1 MDALSTWHTAL
12 AVMVGLLLLAF
23 LLAVF
28 TLWRARRVGAL
39 AVVVSTMSALL
50 VIAAEVASVAL
61 WLRIR
66 ELLTTLSDFTL
77 RLPWAC
83 MTPDQNGHFSPPP
96 GYFTVL
102 LHALAQVAP
111 LERAAAVDAAFA
123 VVALA
128 TVIACALLWGRRRA
142 PAPQTA

>member
-1 MDALSTWHTAL
+1 MDALSTWHSAL
-12 AVMVGLLLLAF
+12 VVMIGLLFLAIA
-23 LLAVF
+23 LAVF

-39 AVVVSTMSALL
+39 AVVVSTTSALL
-50 VIAAEVASVAL
+50 VVGAEVASVAL

-66 ELLTTLSDFTL
+66 DLMATLTDFTL

-83 MTPDQNGHFSPPP
+83 MTPDEYGHFSPPP

-111 LERAAAVDAAFA
+111 LERAAAVDVA
-123 VVALA
+123 VAVMALA
-128 TVIACALLWGRRRA
+128 TVIACALLWGRRR
-142 PAPQTA
+142 PEQRGGD